1 MKRIHPQTVQ
11 RHAIAIAALA
21 ALISPT
27 QAADWEIS
35 GFLRQELAYKITD
48 DQNPTNQGSS
58 FKNAGKQV
66 EFGGLDFGGFY
77 GASAAPYLNR
87 NGAAAGSCG
96 TASVAGLAG
105 GDGCKLSHPT
115 ESVRKIDTNW
125 FATRL
130 DLNIDGKVN
139 EKLKAT
145 IKIRGI
151 FDETKDLEK
160 DSHGYNISLA
170 PSATTPRFAANET
183 YSTKTG
189 DILSGSSFKQKFG
202 GTAGGPLAYA
212 TDRMSVDLP
221 AFYLD
226 YNDGPLWVRAGNQQ
240 IAWGEALFFRV
251 ADQVNG
257 LDLRGHLFGVAA
269 EEYSDTRRS
278 ALGLRMNY
286 RVNEKMD
293 IDTYVQKFSPTL
305 VPQGETPYGLIP
317 DAFTIDEK
325 PGYDSAK
332 NKLNAGFRVKGEAG
346 GFGYQ
351 AFAMSRVDP
360 NGVYTWS
367 SAAQGATFAGDNTN
381 LSPLAGAYVGT
392 AATNTNTG
400 VWSFNDWARGAVYAR
415 LNPIEGV
422 GTFASFNPAGN
433 GAVDLCGL
441 ALGGVSGAAGA
452 YNITKNETAKCVVD
466 TFAALGPVRG
476 WLSRE
481 YKRESIFGGGVN
493 RVFEGEPD
501 SFLDQ
506 LIGRFEFSYTP
517 NKKFTNSTLG
527 NYIEANEYQFAF
539 IAEKYH
545 KFVSSF
551 PATYF
556 VLQWLHKS
564 ESDLFGRHLSGYDQR
579 NMYNY
584 LNIDQSTVAG
594 VAAAKA
600 YAASNRLSPA
610 GKRGGF
616 NAVALALQQPSP
628 TLEYRFDFAVLT
640 DGNGG
645 WYSQPGMKWKPTK
658 NVQVDTYLNL
668 VYSQHKGES
677 RDFADGLQHNNEIF
691 ARVAYQF

>member
-11 RHAIAIAALA
+11 RHAIAVAVLA
-21 ALISPT
+21 ALVSPT

-48 DQNPTNQGSS
+48 DQNPTNQGTS
-58 FKNAGKQV
+58 FRNADKPIA
-66 EFGGLDFGGFY
+66 FGGIDFGPAAMPYVSRVGDAAY
-77 GASAAPYLNR
+77 GNCTSA
-87 NGAAAGSCG
+87 
-96 TASVAGLAG
+96 T
-105 GDGCKLSHPT
+105 GCLRHPK
-115 ESVRKIDTNW
+115 EAVREIDTNW

-130 DLNIDGKVN
+130 DLNIDGKIN
-139 EKLKAT
+139 DKLKAT
-145 IKIRGI
+145 IKLRGV
-151 FDETKDLEK
+151 FDETKDLES
-160 DSHGYNISLA
+160 DSHGFNIRTGNPLIPNPNYNS
-170 PSATTPRFAANET
+170 RD
-183 YSTKTG
+183 G
-189 DILSGSSFKQKFG
+189 DLLSGSSFKQKFG

-212 TDRMSVDLP
+212 TDRMSLDLP

-278 ALGLRMNY
+278 SLGVRMNY

-360 NGVYTWS
+360 NGVYKWS
-367 SAAQGATFAGDNTN
+367 IAKDGIGADN
-381 LSPLAGAYVGT
+381 GAYPGS

-400 VWSFNDWARGAVYAR
+400 VWSFNDWTRGAIHAR
-415 LNPIEGV
+415 LNPIQGV
-422 GTFASFNPAGN
+422 GTFAS
-433 GAVDLCGL
+433 AVFPSGGLTGGEWQQALGINTVASLCG
-441 ALGGVSGAAGA
+441 ATTPNQSAVNANVWSVD
-452 YNITKNETAKCVVD
+452 TKNSAKCVVD
-466 TFAALGPVRG
+466 TFAGLGPVRG
-476 WLSRE
+476 WLDRQYMRE
-481 YKRESIFGGGVN
+481 NIFGGGIN

-501 SFLDQ
+501 SFMDQ

-527 NYIEANEYQFAF
+527 DYIEANEYQFAF

-564 ESDLFGRHLSGYDQR
+564 ESDLFGRHLSGYDQSYA
-579 NMYNY
+579 YNY
-584 LNIDQSTVAG
+584 LQGKNDGSAVDSKGRSRMA
-594 VAAAKA
+594 
-600 YAASNRLSPA
+600 PA
-610 GKRGGF
+610 GKSGGS

-628 TLEYRFDFAVLT
+628 TLEYRFDFAILT
-640 DGNGG
+640 DGEGG
-645 WYSQPGMKWKPTK
+645 WYSQPGMKWKPKK
-658 NVQVDTYLNL
+658 NIQVDAYLNL
-668 VYSQHKGES
+668 VYSQNKGQS
-677 RDFADGLQHNNEIF
+677 KDFADGLQHNNEIF